1 MEHDALQ
8 FAESLRGF
16 AAELAIP
23 IPDSAIP
30 LFSTY
35 FNELKKWNRVI
46 NLTAIDDDREIR
58 VKHFI
63 DSVAGTKV
71 IDNRSENYL
80 LDIGAGAGF
89 PALPLKFVRPDLSVE
104 LLEPSEKKG
113 SFLRYMIGSL
123 GLLQVTVATAKLE
136 DYVEPR
142 ADRRVFDYIVVRA
155 FKIDELGRLLV
166 NLLKSDGKV
175 VLYRAE
181 RIRRGFDLA
190 GLALVEEV
198 EYELPSG
205 YGHRVLS
212 VFSK

>member
-1 MEHDALQ
+1 M
-8 FAESLRGF
+8 
-16 AAELAIP
+16 
-23 IPDSAIP
+23 
-30 LFSTY
+30 
-35 FNELKKWNRVI
+35 I
-46 NLTAIDDDREIR
+46 NLTAIDDDREIL